1 MRLLA
6 LNLENFRNI
15 ESASLSFQGDRI
27 FLLGPNGQGKT
38 NLLEA
43 IGLSASL
50 RSFRKNGMDGL
61 VRDGSD
67 RSQLFFQFTDDLGEE
82 FEILVGFRSKG
93 EKTVQVNGEKITRLS
108 DYLGK
113 FPAVTLSSV
122 DFRLIRECPSDRRK
136 WLDLMLSSSFPG
148 YLSNLQKYHRALR
161 ERNALLKTGAGN
173 SELAA
178 YETLLAPVAAF
189 LVQAREKALTQL
201 VPLLTKIYGV
211 LCENRETATIRYQP
225 DKYLTTKED
234 WESFLTEQ
242 RTRDLQ
248 FGNTRHG
255 PHRDDFSI
263 LLNEA
268 DARIYASEGQQR
280 GLVLAIRLAEYSY
293 LHQQLQ
299 KIPIL
304 VADDVLSEL
313 DQSRRDNFRKLLPP
327 QAQVFASGT
336 AYPSDQDKE
345 IWETFCVDNGSFSAE
360 KLKS

>member
-1 MRLLA
+1 MRLLEI
-6 LNLENFRNI
+6 NLENYRNI
-15 ESASLSFQGDRI
+15 RSANLSFSTDRI
-27 FLLGPNGQGKT
+27 LFLGKNGQGKT

-43 IGLSASL
+43 IGLSSSL
-50 RSFRKNGMDGL
+50 RSFR
-61 VRDGSD
+61 
-67 RSQLFFQFTDDLGEE
+67 RSSMEGIIKEGEKECRLFFRFLGDEGDE
-82 FEILVGFRSKG
+82 SEILLGFSSRGKKMVEVDG
-93 EKTVQVNGEKITRLS
+93 EPVRK
-108 DYLGK
+108 LGDFLGS
-113 FPAVTLSSV
+113 FPAVCLSSR
-122 DFRLIRECPSDRRK
+122 DFRLVRESPSDRRK

-161 ERNALLKTGAGN
+161 ERNALLKTGAGK
-173 SELAA
+173 SELSA
-178 YETLLAPVAAF
+178 YENLLAPVAAF

-225 DKYLTTKED
+225 DKYLTTKDD

-336 AYPSDQDKE
+336 TYPSDHDKE
-345 IWETFCVDNGSFSAE
+345 IWETFRVDNGSFSPE
-360 KLKS
+360 ILKP